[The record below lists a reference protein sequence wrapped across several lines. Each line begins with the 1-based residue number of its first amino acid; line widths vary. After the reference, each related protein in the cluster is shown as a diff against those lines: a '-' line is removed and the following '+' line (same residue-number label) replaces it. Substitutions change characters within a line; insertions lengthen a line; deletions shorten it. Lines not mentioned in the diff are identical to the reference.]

1 MKTLKRAAD
10 LPSQQGKLAVIT
22 GGNRGLGFEV
32 AAGLAAA
39 GAQVVLACRDMEKAQ
54 GAAERLLQL
63 HPVAQ
68 VEAMPLDIA
77 DLASVRRFAQA
88 FETRF
93 AKLDLLI
100 HNAAAI
106 MVPQGKTANGFELHL
121 GTNHFGPFA
130 LTGLLL
136 ARLNAAPAAR
146 IVNLSSLAHRLHAG
160 LDMDDP
166 GLNRRPYRPMDAY
179 GRSKFAAL
187 LFTQEL
193 DRRLKASGARTM
205 AVAAHP
211 GYTATNLDIGGFF
224 LRLTTRLFAQ
234 APAAGALPI
243 LFAATSDAVRGGEYF
258 GPGGYKEL
266 GGAPKQVECS
276 AEARDPHRAQQLWA
290 LSERLTGVRY
300 LDA

>member
-1 MKTLKRAAD
+1 MGTLKRASD
-10 LPSQQGKLAVIT
+10 VPSQQGKIAVVT
-22 GGNRGLGFEV
+22 GGNRGLGYEV
-32 AAGLAAA
+32 AGALAAA
-39 GAQVVLACRDMEKAQ
+39 GAQLVLACRDMEKAQ
-54 GAAERLLQL
+54 RAVERLLQQ
-63 HPVAQ
+63 HPGAQ

-88 FETRF
+88 FESRF
-93 AKLDLLI
+93 EKLDLLI

-106 MVPQGKTANGFELHL
+106 MVPQGKTADGFELHL

-136 ARLNAAPAAR
+136 ARLNAAPDAR
-146 IVNLSSLAHRLHAG
+146 VVNLSSLAHRLHAG

-166 GLNRRPYRPMDAY
+166 GLNRRPYKPMDAY
-179 GRSKFAAL
+179 GRSKLAAL
-187 LFTQEL
+187 LFTHEL
-193 DRRLKASGARTM
+193 DRRLKASATRTV

-234 APAAGALPI
+234 APATGALPI
-243 LFAATSDAVRGGEYF
+243 LFAATSDEVRGNDYF

-266 GGAPKQVECS
+266 SGLPKRVACS
-276 AEARDPHRAQQLWA
+276 AEARDPLAAQRLWA

-300 LDA
+300 LNA

>member
-1 MKTLKRAAD
+1 MGTLKRAAD
-10 LPSQQGKLAVIT
+10 LPSQRGKLALIT

-32 AAGLAAA
+32 AAVLAAA
-39 GAQVVLACRDMEKAQ
+39 GAQVVLACRDLVKAQ
-54 GAAERLLQL
+54 LAIDRLLQL
-63 HPVAQ
+63 HPGAQ
-68 VEAMPLDIA
+68 VEAMLLDTA
-77 DLASVRRFAQA
+77 SLASMRSFAQA
-88 FETRF
+88 FESRH

-106 MVPQGKTANGFELHL
+106 MVPQGKTADGFELHL

-146 IVNLSSLAHRLHAG
+146 VVNLSSLAHRLHGG
-160 LDMDDP
+160 LDLDDP
-166 GLNRRPYRPMDAY
+166 GLNRRPYKPMDAY
-179 GRSKFAAL
+179 GRSKLAAL
-187 LFTQEL
+187 LFTHEL
-193 DRRLKASGARTM
+193 DRRLKASAARTL
-205 AVAAHP
+205 AVTAHP

-224 LRLTTRLFAQ
+224 LRMTTRLIAQ

-243 LFAATSDAVRGGEYF
+243 LFAATSDAVRGSEYF

-266 GGAPKQVECS
+266 GGLPKRVECS
-276 AEARDPHRAQQLWA
+276 AEARDPITAKQLWA

-300 LDA
+300 LD